1 MASSR
6 KFFAPSA
13 DRNKDPILEIL
24 QKYLSDPENSEIESM
39 KRLRGLEISSGSG
52 QHVVHFAKYLPFITF
67 QPSEFTVSNLPSIEE
82 YITESGLINIL
93 PPLHIDVTQPVD
105 EWNLT
110 YPEYDLIINI
120 NMIHISPWACTLAL
134 FEKAAQLLSP
144 NGLLITY
151 GPYADHG
158 VISPESNVAFD
169 LSLKSRNDQ
178 WGLRDI
184 QDLKQVAITNG
195 LKLEAIEEMPSNNKT
210 IIWKR
215 I

>member
-1 MASSR
+1 MESSR

-13 DRNKDPILEIL
+13 DRNKDPILEVL
-24 QKYLSDPENSEIESM
+24 QKYLPISENFEVEPS
-39 KRLRGLEISSGSG
+39 KRRRGLEISSGSG

-67 QPSEFTVSNLPSIEE
+67 QPSEFTMSNLPSIEE
-82 YITESGLINIL
+82 YIVESGLINIL

-110 YPEYDLIINI
+110 HPEYDFILNI

-134 FEKAAQLLSP
+134 FEKAAHLLSP

-151 GPYADHG
+151 GPYADNG

-195 LKLEAIEEMPSNNKT
+195 LKLDAIEEMPSNNKT
-210 IIWKR
+210 LIWKR
-215 I
+215 V